1 MTRSRTRWPVK
12 TPRLSARDR
21 DVGRALAAYHEAA
34 HAVVAIA
41 HGLDVTM
48 ATIAPRKGDLGHVE
62 IEMPSPEVCVGISLP
77 AGLSRTERRAWI
89 NGWRAAMLG
98 CAQVYLAGLAAESM
112 LSEGLAIPSD
122 DPDYVGARQYI
133 AAFCHRFGM
142 RGQIGELFD
151 DLWEATKRLLRQGW
165 ETVEKVARALLT
177 HTTLKWGRKRA
188 RRPEGSSEPRTAVA
202 GRSAALR
209 RRR

>member
-1 MTRSRTRWPVK
+1 MPRSPARWPVK

-21 DVGRALAAYHEAA
+21 QATRALCAYHEAA

-41 HGLDVTM
+41 NGLDVTL

-62 IEMPSPEVCVGISLP
+62 IEMPSPEVCEGVSLP
-77 AGLSRTERRAWI
+77 AGLTRAERRAWI
-89 NGWRAAMLG
+89 RGWRAAMLG

-112 LSEGLAIPSD
+112 LHERLAIPTD

-133 AAFCHRFGM
+133 AAFCERFGM
-142 RGQIGELFD
+142 RSQVAELFD
-151 DLWEATKRLLRQGW
+151 ELWKATQRLLRRGW
-165 ETVEKVARALLT
+165 KTVERVARALLT

-188 RRPEGSSEPRTAVA
+188 RTAA
-202 GRSAALR
+202 PARSATLR
-209 RRR
+209 RR